1 MSFAPQGGVSEAS
14 ASRSSHPFRRSSGR
28 NGTSERK
35 REREVSERP
44 ASSITSSGHRLSP
57 PSCDH
62 CWWLKGLEVIRKIW
76 EVNLGFHGRFL
87 PVYHLFPSSTRFLS
101 SYLRSSG
108 CRSSTSLSIHLLRR
122 NEGTEVSEWRTEEG
136 KNGVRNGLSSLIHFA
151 VLSPLLCHSARYT
164 HLVPRSGLSG
174 MRRSDE
180 DRGEKSRVP
189 AVRRFGSPHV
199 ISARFLR
206 MSFTPF
212 TRRSRSGG
220 RKWTGVSSL
229 GMRKSRGMER
239 EQRTEASGLLTA
251 LTSVPWSSC
260 SVHRVSFPPSLRP
273 PVGSSI
279 PSLRPPDGTNDVSD
293 VRWTEGGDGVG
304 RDSSWLERRDQKWI
318 MGRLYSYHYPLSL
331 TFRREVMSEVGLEGP
346 HFLLSDLY
354 LRGRSY
360 HVSHHVSPLPRP
372 LRGVGTANDMRETR
386 PTGVEGRWWEW
397 RNVGGRD
404 RRERWVQGGDTRTH
418 RLLLSLRGSFP
429 PLCSLVPSVSS
440 PLLHYHSPRVA
451 GGLEW
456 GERRNGNGIDVR
468 RRKRWV
474 WTAGNTRAYRFP
486 NKFPTL
492 LTSRPNVGFSLHS
505 HPPFVGDVNIA

>member
-180 DRGEKSRVP
+180 DRG
-189 AVRRFGSPHV
+189 
-199 ISARFLR
+199 
-206 MSFTPF
+206 
-212 TRRSRSGG
+212 
-220 RKWTGVSSL
+220 RKWTGVN
-229 GMRKSRGMER
+229 GM
-239 EQRTEASGLLTA
+239 
-251 LTSVPWSSC
+251 LTSGENREPK
-260 SVHRVSFPPSLRP
+260 RAA
-273 PVGSSI
+273 
-279 PSLRPPDGTNDVSD
+279 
-293 VRWTEGGDGVG
+293 
-304 RDSSWLERRDQKWI
+304 
-318 MGRLYSYHYPLSL
+318 YSRH
-331 TFRREVMSEVGLEGP
+331 
-346 HFLLSDLY
+346 
-354 LRGRSY
+354 
-360 HVSHHVSPLPRP
+360 
-372 LRGVGTANDMRETR
+372 
-386 PTGVEGRWWEW
+386 
-397 RNVGGRD
+397 
-404 RRERWVQGGDTRTH
+404 
-418 RLLLSLRGSFP
+418 
-429 PLCSLVPSVSS
+429 
-440 PLLHYHSPRVA
+440 
-451 GGLEW
+451 
-456 GERRNGNGIDVR
+456 
-468 RRKRWV
+468 
-474 WTAGNTRAYRFP
+474 
-486 NKFPTL
+486 
-492 LTSRPNVGFSLHS
+492 
-505 HPPFVGDVNIA
+505 

>member
-1 MSFAPQGGVSEAS
+1 MNEWRVSLLARFPARSDEGAEGPVKWATSRLTSLTRLGTGGSLSLTAAPPHIPPLSVGCRPPGRAPPDPTVRRRYERWERDTSVARGDRRRKGSLTLRSLFAHSGLMSFAPQGGVSEAS

-101 SYLRSSG
+101 SYLRSSSSG

-220 RKWTGVSSL
+220 RKWTGVN
-229 GMRKSRGMER
+229 GM
-239 EQRTEASGLLTA
+239 
-251 LTSVPWSSC
+251 LTSGENREPK
-260 SVHRVSFPPSLRP
+260 RAA
-273 PVGSSI
+273 
-279 PSLRPPDGTNDVSD
+279 
-293 VRWTEGGDGVG
+293 
-304 RDSSWLERRDQKWI
+304 
-318 MGRLYSYHYPLSL
+318 YSRH
-331 TFRREVMSEVGLEGP
+331 
-346 HFLLSDLY
+346 
-354 LRGRSY
+354 
-360 HVSHHVSPLPRP
+360 
-372 LRGVGTANDMRETR
+372 
-386 PTGVEGRWWEW
+386 
-397 RNVGGRD
+397 
-404 RRERWVQGGDTRTH
+404 
-418 RLLLSLRGSFP
+418 
-429 PLCSLVPSVSS
+429 
-440 PLLHYHSPRVA
+440 
-451 GGLEW
+451 
-456 GERRNGNGIDVR
+456 
-468 RRKRWV
+468 
-474 WTAGNTRAYRFP
+474 
-486 NKFPTL
+486 
-492 LTSRPNVGFSLHS
+492 
-505 HPPFVGDVNIA
+505 